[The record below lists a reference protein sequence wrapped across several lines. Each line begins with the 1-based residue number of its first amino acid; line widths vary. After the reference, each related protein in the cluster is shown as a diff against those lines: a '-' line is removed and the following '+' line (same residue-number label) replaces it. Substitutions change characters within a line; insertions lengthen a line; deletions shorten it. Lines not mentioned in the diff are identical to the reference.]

1 MKGEFLNLSK
11 VLAKNNKA
19 LFLGQSK
26 LVNSFVLVRWQ
37 FNKFSVFL
45 LADDFSQ
52 MGTLQNF

>member
-52 MGTLQNF
+52 MGTLQHF